1 MTRTTNWRTTWR
13 VFRAEMGKIWR
24 PLPLLGTLAV
34 LIVGSFFIVNFT
46 YLHNGGEDVVAQSAE
61 FGPVYDAKAQ
71 QTVQAELDKARA
83 AFAADMAVST
93 RATELGITDYAAYE
107 AWTDRM
113 YSEGKDTD
121 PTVTNYVLGLASYRR
136 INGLELIQSQ
146 AGISPDALRSQ
157 LLGQACYDFRNADD
171 YPCGTLPATVT
182 ARIDDIISHYNQR
195 SILQY
200 NVVMTLQDSGKWMLL
215 TAALCAMILTAFPL
229 TRDRQLRMTAVQ
241 WASRTGRGIRSTQV
255 LAIGISAALVGL
267 IVGTLWNVWLGAQ
280 MRPILGYGIDSAMY
294 RDPAWFDG
302 TILQWLVAYT
312 LTAMLA
318 AAACS
323 LITVWIVK
331 AQSNGIRMLL
341 ITVPLAAAMAC
352 LINFVIGP
360 YLYHFSNPLGG
371 RIPVP
376 GAEAMALTA
385 MLALAAALWTVSA
398 RRIRHCELPN
408 D

>member
-46 YLHNGGEDVVAQSAE
+46 YLHNGGEDTVAESAE
-61 FGPVYDAKAQ
+61 FGPVYDAQAQ
-71 QTVQAELDKARA
+71 QAVQSELDRAKA
-83 AFAADMAVST
+83 AFAADMAASP

-107 AWTDRM
+107 AWADRM
-113 YSEGKDTD
+113 YSEGNND
-121 PTVTNYVLGLASYRR
+121 PTVTNYVYGLASYRR

-146 AGISPDALRSQ
+146 AGASPDALRSM
-157 LLGQACYDFRNADD
+157 LLGQACYDFRNADG
-171 YPCGTLPATVT
+171 YPCGTLPATAT
-182 ARIDDIISHYNQR
+182 ARIDSIVSRYNQR

-200 NVVMTLQDSGKWMLL
+200 NVVLTIQDSGKWMLT
-215 TAALCAMILTAFPL
+215 TATLCAMILTAFPL
-229 TRDRQLRMTAVQ
+229 TRDRQLRVTAVQ

-255 LAIGISAALVGL
+255 LAIGISAALIGL
-267 IVGTLWNVWLGAQ
+267 AVGTLWNVWLGVQ
-280 MRPILGYGIDSAMY
+280 MRPILGYGIDSVMY
-294 RDPAWFDG
+294 RDTPWFDG

-323 LITVWIVK
+323 LITAWIVK
-331 AQSNGIRMLL
+331 AQPNGIRMLL
-341 ITVPLAAAMAC
+341 ITVPIAAAVAC

-371 RIPVP
+371 RIPIP
-376 GAEAMALTA
+376 GAEAMALAA
-385 MLALAAALWTVSA
+385 MLALAAVLWAVSA
-398 RRIRHCELPN
+398 RRIRRCELPN